1 MVDSTWAHHQR
12 REGGW
17 AAFDSENQRPARGT
31 NWLASIIGAK
41 EELPTHIDHKPS
53 ADDVA
58 HRLRGI
64 KRSFLRRLPST
75 DSLWPQQRGP
85 RLTSQ
90 GSSSVTIPS
99 ATTVRFV
106 LLCALWYTTSA
117 LSSNTGKS
125 IMTLFRYPITLTFV
139 QFGFVAAYC
148 LLFMS
153 PLVRFSRLR
162 YPNKAIIQSTLPM
175 GVFQVGGHIFSSMA
189 ISRIPVST
197 VHTIKALSP
206 LFTVAAYALLFG
218 VSYSPKTYIS
228 LLPLTLGVMLA
239 CSFDMSVSNAI
250 GLLCAFG
257 SAIVFVS
264 QNIFFKKIVPS
275 GPGAQSSHKLDK
287 LNLLF
292 YSSSMAFL
300 LMIPIWMYYDL
311 PLLLSAQANPDHI
324 AHPTHGHA
332 TPHSVTYYFIANGTV
347 HFAQNIIAFVILAS
361 TSPVTYSIASLIKR
375 VAVIC
380 IAIVWFAQPVHPIQA
395 VGITMTFVGL
405 YMYNNAKGDVEKG
418 EHKMRRVEAARD
430 LALPT
435 TKAELESD
443 TESAA
448 PTDRERERAVTPEP
462 IAAMPEYALS
472 SAYGRHAHGHAH
484 AHPHTPAP
492 PPAPLHIQPPAYSR
506 THPNPNLHITITPPS
521 ATKLT
526 HVVSPVDSYPSPPPS
541 LDSPPS
547 SAAPAPAPGPP
558 AASQG
563 AAAAPPWKLQRRP
576 SMAAGHPPPH
586 QRPEV
591 GARRASVMA

>member
-1 MVDSTWAHHQR
+1 MVDSSWAHQPR
-12 REGGW
+12 RNGGW
-17 AAFDSENQRPARGT
+17 AAFDTENPRPS
-31 NWLASIIGAK
+31 NWLASFIGAK
-41 EELPTHIDHKPS
+41 EELPTHIDQKPS
-53 ADDVA
+53 ADDVT
-58 HRLRGI
+58 HRLKGI
-64 KRSFLRRLPST
+64 KRSFTRRLPST
-75 DSLWPQQRGP
+75 DSIWPLQRGP
-85 RLTSQ
+85 RLTGQ
-90 GSSSVTIPS
+90 GRSSVTVPS
-99 ATTVRFV
+99 ATTMRFV

-125 IMTLFRYPITLTFV
+125 IMTLFRYPVTLTFV

-162 YPNKAIIQSTLPM
+162 YPNKAIIRSTFPM

-206 LFTVAAYALLFG
+206 LFTVAAYALMFG
-218 VSYSPKTYIS
+218 VSYSPKTYMS

-239 CSFDMSVSNAI
+239 CSFDMSASNAI

-292 YSSSMAFL
+292 YSSGMAFL
-300 LMIPIWMYYDL
+300 LMIPIWVYYDL
-311 PLLLSAQANPDHI
+311 PALLSARADPMHI
-324 AHPTHGHA
+324 AHPTHGHT
-332 TPHSVTYYFIANGTV
+332 TPHSVMYYFIANGTV

-380 IAIVWFAQPVHPIQA
+380 IAVVWFAQPVHPIQA
-395 VGITMTFVGL
+395 VGITMTFAGL

-430 LALPT
+430 LALPS

-443 TESAA
+443 NEMSLVDEHANA
-448 PTDRERERAVTPEP
+448 IAPEP
-462 IAAMPEYALS
+462 LGAMPEYTMGL
-472 SAYGRHAHGHAH
+472 AYGRHTHGHAIAN
-484 AHPHTPAP
+484 AHLPLPPIATAP
-492 PPAPLHIQPPAYSR
+492 PPPPSYSR
-506 THPNPNLHITITPPS
+506 THPAANLHITITPPS

-526 HVVSPVDSYPSPPPS
+526 HVASPVDSYPSPPPS

-547 SAAPAPAPGPP
+547 SAV
-558 AASQG
+558 QH
-563 AAAAPPWKLQRRP
+563 AAAAGVPWKLQRRP

-586 QRPEV
+586 QRPEA
-591 GARRASVMA
+591 GARRASVVA